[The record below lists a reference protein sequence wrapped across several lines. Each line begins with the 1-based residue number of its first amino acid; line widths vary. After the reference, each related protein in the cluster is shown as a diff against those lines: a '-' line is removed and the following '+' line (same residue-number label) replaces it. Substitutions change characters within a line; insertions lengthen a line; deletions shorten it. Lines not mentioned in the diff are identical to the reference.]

1 MQDILHDSIVSAR
14 MPHQRGAIMGRR
26 ASVWFREQDGFY
38 YTTYCGE
45 QKKLSQDKGEAERI
59 FHELHAQ
66 QPAPENVHRYSIG
79 KIADMFLD
87 YSEKHHDPDTFK
99 HYKSMLNRFC
109 AHVGKGKKVAD
120 LRPYHVTSWCDAYRH
135 WSESTRAAA
144 IAVLLAC
151 LNWAVE
157 EGHLQ
162 SHPLTRVKRGRY
174 ERRDRIL
181 APQER
186 DALFK
191 EVKDPNFGY
200 FLKFLEWTGCRPF
213 SEAAQIEAENV
224 DLNARIVTLR
234 NHKNRKKNGKPRIIY
249 LCPEAK
255 EILAALMVLNP
266 TGKLFR
272 NSHTGLPWTKQTV
285 QRRFYR
291 ICKRANLKGVSA
303 YVLRHQ
309 YITQALEKGVS
320 VEIVAELVGN
330 SPATIH
336 KHYCHVGKRTERLE
350 AAARIAVI

>member
-1 MQDILHDSIVSAR
+1 
-14 MPHQRGAIMGRR
+14 MGRR
-26 ASVWFREQDGFY
+26 ASVWYREQDGWY
-38 YTTYCGE
+38 YTTYRGE
-45 QKKLSQDKGEAERI
+45 QKKLSQDKAEAERI

-66 QPAPENVHRYSIG
+66 QPEPENVHRYSIG

-87 YSEKHHDPDTFK
+87 HSQKHHDPDTYK
-99 HYKSMLNRFC
+99 HYKCMLNRFC

-120 LRPYHVTSWCDAYRH
+120 LKPFHVTSYCDAYRH

-151 LNWAVE
+151 LNWAVN
-157 EGHLQ
+157 EGYLQ

-174 ERRDRIL
+174 ERRERIL
-181 APQER
+181 TEKER

-191 EVKDPNFGY
+191 AVTDPTFKH
-200 FLKFLEWTGCRPF
+200 FLRFLELTGCRPF
-213 SEAAQIEAENV
+213 SEAAQIEAWHV
-224 DLNARIVTLR
+224 DINNRIVTLP
-234 NHKNRKKNGKPRIIY
+234 NHKNRKKTGKPRRIY

-255 EILAALMVLNP
+255 PIIAALVMLYP

-291 ICKRANLKGVSA
+291 LCKKAKLKGVSA

-309 YITQALEKGVS
+309 YITKALEKGEP
-320 VEIVAELVGN
+320 VEVVAELVGN
-330 SPATIH
+330 SPSTIH
-336 KHYCHVGKRTERLE
+336 KHYCHIGQMEERLQQ
-350 AAARIAVI
+350 AARIATIL